1 MQIEEIDKKRF
12 DAFVHQSRSP
22 GVAYVSEEQSW
33 WATPDE
39 SVIGVV
45 IRDTVD
51 NDFLGIACG
60 TIASRIENASVLLRF
75 NQCVNVTDSG
85 FGLLVELNN
94 LVIFQGD
101 HFKEKTSRE
110 VLWKITE

>member
-51 NDFLGIACG
+51 NDFLVIALRVERLQV
-60 TIASRIENASVLLRF
+60 AS
-75 NQCVNVTDSG
+75 
-85 FGLLVELNN
+85 
-94 LVIFQGD
+94 
-101 HFKEKTSRE
+101 KTH
-110 VLWKITE
+110 LYF